1 MLLGRY
7 VLDQK
12 MKSTGRKRMVSAAGV
27 SEDMIVKHLMSFDR
41 EIADTLMVK

>member
-12 MKSTGRKRMVSAAGV
+12 MKSTERKRMVSAAGV

>member
-12 MKSTGRKRMVSAAGV
+12 MKSTGRKRMVSAADV